1 MRTSRYAIIAIAGAG
16 MLSACSD
23 DGWKT
28 GNPQMDVKTSL
39 GAACFGDSLR
49 FTINASDAEV
59 PLSTLRTQLF
69 FGDEM
74 VSEKVI
80 RTKNN
85 GSDYTGAV
93 YVPYLANI
101 PDGRATLRVILQNIN
116 FTKTELEYEV
126 MITHPEYPS
135 LTFVAEDGMEYIMLP
150 QEKYVYSFRERLPQE
165 LKGYIKAPK
174 YGENGNELTFGY
186 ESSMIKVGAESPIPF
201 SNSNPGKY
209 TVSFN
214 TFTFEGAP
222 FTKLMFDNNLFES
235 VDDTHAEVNMN
246 LSQGQS
252 ISPAGFPNFSD
263 WWIDPDYFTRE
274 ADGTLTFLPQ
284 SGSYKV
290 IADLGMQYFRVYP
303 LNGSNPATLNEDGT
317 GAVWAIGAG
326 VGKPSVGSNEVGWTT
341 ENALALAPVGD
352 RKYQLTLVAGQTVK
366 SDAINFK
373 FFHQMGWGGEF
384 GGDALTSTS
393 DIVKVGT
400 GEDGHD
406 NGNLYLADGK
416 QLEPNHVYIFTVDL
430 SGGAKAGVLSVTD
443 AGEQAFE
450 EKPVSVSG
458 IKLTTSDNSF
468 YEGVA
473 TLSQGAPL
481 GITGLTGLDEYYADP
496 DYFTYDEDN
505 NDFIVNVVD
514 SDYRI
519 RINKAAKT
527 ISAVMMNG
535 GEEATFDNGGA
546 IWLMGWGVGSPSMD
560 SQFGW
565 TPGAA
570 YCMAQISPK
579 VYRFTGIAGPEH
591 GSTTGMRVRTDY
603 LSFKFFMQDGW
614 GGEFS
619 GANALRLTG
628 SAPDLIKDAGNF
640 ELADGVT
647 LEEGATYVITV
658 DLTAGPD
665 AGTIDMVKK

>member
-1 MRTSRYAIIAIAGAG
+1 MRTSKYAIIALAGAG

-135 LTFVAEDGMEYIMLP
+135 LIFVAEDGTEYTMLP

-252 ISPAGFPNFSD
+252 ISP
-263 WWIDPDYFTRE
+263 PDSPT
-274 ADGTLTFLPQ
+274 
-284 SGSYKV
+284 S
-290 IADLGMQYFRVYP
+290 
-303 LNGSNPATLNEDGT
+303 AT
-317 GAVWAIGAG
+317 
-326 VGKPSVGSNEVGWTT
+326 
-341 ENALALAPVGD
+341 
-352 RKYQLTLVAGQTVK
+352 
-366 SDAINFK
+366 
-373 FFHQMGWGGEF
+373 GG
-384 GGDALTSTS
+384 
-393 DIVKVGT
+393 
-400 GEDGHD
+400 
-406 NGNLYLADGK
+406 
-416 QLEPNHVYIFTVDL
+416 
-430 SGGAKAGVLSVTD
+430 
-443 AGEQAFE
+443 
-450 EKPVSVSG
+450 
-458 IKLTTSDNSF
+458 
-468 YEGVA
+468 
-473 TLSQGAPL
+473 
-481 GITGLTGLDEYYADP
+481 
-496 DYFTYDEDN
+496 
-505 NDFIVNVVD
+505 
-514 SDYRI
+514 
-519 RINKAAKT
+519 
-527 ISAVMMNG
+527 
-535 GEEATFDNGGA
+535 
-546 IWLMGWGVGSPSMD
+546 
-560 SQFGW
+560 
-565 TPGAA
+565 
-570 YCMAQISPK
+570 
-579 VYRFTGIAGPEH
+579 
-591 GSTTGMRVRTDY
+591 
-603 LSFKFFMQDGW
+603 
-614 GGEFS
+614 
-619 GANALRLTG
+619 
-628 SAPDLIKDAGNF
+628 
-640 ELADGVT
+640 
-647 LEEGATYVITV
+647 
-658 DLTAGPD
+658 
-665 AGTIDMVKK
+665 